1 MDAILAKKKTKK
13 QQQKKGDGQGKA
25 ANKKDSN
32 KKQSKTL
39 ASTVPLATDNNS
51 NKNNSANKQNDG
63 PSSIVYLGHL
73 PAAFEENELRAF
85 LSQFG
90 TVTRV
95 RVARAKRSHRSR
107 GFAFCEFDDPEV
119 ANVVADTMSGY
130 LMGQRR
136 IVCNIVPPD
145 KIHRGLFRQ
154 HKKVDFVSR
163 HRKKVLESTRG
174 AVQMK
179 AITARLLKREKGKKD
194 MLKQLG
200 IDYDF
205 PGFEESNKAFP
216 VKEPEA
222 KSPMHAKKDNPKKD
236 DPKKDDA
243 KKDDAKKEEAKKDD
257 TKKEDAKKVTK
268 SPKEPK
274 KKEPKKKEPK
284 KKDAKKTQAKS
295 NQQKKGDALTK
306 SKETSDAPK
315 QVGKKRRMST
325 DSKIDQ
331 KLKTAVTATTKAT
344 KSIPSTKAT
353 PSSEKKAKE
362 TTSSSKKKEKN
373 AKKRR
378 KTM

>member
-39 ASTVPLATDNNS
+39 ASTVPLATDNN
-51 NKNNSANKQNDG
+51 NIINKQNDG

-73 PAAFEENELRAF
+73 PAGFEENELRAF

-174 AVQMK
+174 ARQMK

-216 VKEPEA
+216 GKEI
-222 KSPMHAKKDNPKKD
+222 K
-236 DPKKDDA
+236 
-243 KKDDAKKEEAKKDD
+243 
-257 TKKEDAKKVTK
+257 
-268 SPKEPK
+268 
-274 KKEPKKKEPK
+274 
-284 KKDAKKTQAKS
+284 
-295 NQQKKGDALTK
+295 
-306 SKETSDAPK
+306 
-315 QVGKKRRMST
+315 
-325 DSKIDQ
+325 
-331 KLKTAVTATTKAT
+331 
-344 KSIPSTKAT
+344 
-353 PSSEKKAKE
+353 
-362 TTSSSKKKEKN
+362 
-373 AKKRR
+373 
-378 KTM
+378 